1 MSLQL
6 FSNNAISL
14 LQAGISS
21 TDTTIQ
27 LQPGR
32 GSLFPQPSVSGEFF
46 LVTLETVDP
55 PFIREIVRV
64 TGRSGD
70 TLTGCLRGQE
80 GTSPLVWTA
89 VSTLVDHRVTAK
101 TMSDALALPEQG
113 VLVKDSGV
121 LLVDRTTTL
130 NFGNGLTVT
139 GTGSEKTIS
148 VPGGSGSGWISGEST
163 LPAPIDPTW
172 NRVVNTVEYAQYN
185 RGFKFL
191 VTIISST
198 GRTQSFEA
206 LANIDG
212 ILDAVSEQVNFT
224 RYNRVGYNF
233 RGELTMTL
241 NRVARQLSVFW
252 RNDESVPVEVQIT
265 RIQHGA

>member
-6 FSNNAISL
+6 FTNNAISL
-14 LQAGISS
+14 LQTGISATS
-21 TDTTIQ
+21 TEIQ
-27 LQPGR
+27 LQPGQ
-32 GSLFPQPSVSGEFF
+32 GNLFPLPSAPGEYF

-55 PFIREIVRV
+55 PFIREIVKV

-70 TLTGCLRGQE
+70 TLTGCVRGQE
-80 GTSPLVWTA
+80 GTSPLVWSA
-89 VSTLVDHRVTAK
+89 LSTLVDHRVTAQ
-101 TMSDALALPEQG
+101 TMRDAMLLPEQG

-121 LLVDRTTTL
+121 LLPDRTTTL

-139 GTGSEKTIS
+139 GTGTEKTIS
-148 VPGGSGSGWISGEST
+148 VPGGGAGGWISGEST
-163 LPAPIDPTW
+163 SPVLIDPSW
-172 NRVVNTVEYAQYN
+172 NLVINTVEYAQYN

-191 VTIISST
+191 ITILSST

-241 NRVARQLSVFW
+241 NRVARQLNVFW
-252 RNDESVPVEVQIT
+252 RNDEGVPVEVQIT

>member
-21 TDTTIQ
+21 TDTVIQ
-27 LQPGR
+27 LQPGQ
-32 GSLFPQPSVSGEFF
+32 GSLFPQPTQAGEFF

-70 TLTGCLRGQE
+70 TLTGCVRGQE
-80 GTSPLVWTA
+80 GTSPLVWSA
-89 VSTLVDHRVTAK
+89 LSTLVDHRVTAQ
-101 TMSDALALPEQG
+101 TMKDALDLPEQG
-113 VLVKDSGV
+113 ILVKDSGV
-121 LLVDRTTTL
+121 LLADRTTTL
-130 NFGNGLTVT
+130 NFGTGLTVT
-139 GTGSEKTIS
+139 GAGSEKTIS
-148 VPGGSGSGWISGEST
+148 VPGGGGGWISGEST
-163 LPAPIDPTW
+163 APVPIDPSW
-172 NRVVNTVEYAQYN
+172 NIVVNTVEYAQYN